1 MRYYIFFAGLAMFC
15 MQAAAQSNHKIS
27 GVVADV
33 AKQPLAGAKVMLYK
47 TFDTAFTQQAAAGK
61 SGGFVFKGLAA
72 GRYIVSVSFVGYQP
86 YTSPVLSLD
95 SSHPAIIVPL
105 IALQPS
111 GGGILKNVQ
120 VNAKKPL
127 IEQKADRTIV
137 NVDAMIT
144 AAGSNALE
152 VLGRSPGVSVNAN
165 DDISLNG
172 KNNVLVLV
180 DDRLTYM
187 PAQALAA
194 YLKSL
199 PAGMLDR
206 VELISNPPARY
217 EANGNA
223 IINIVL
229 KKNLAAGFNGS
240 LNIAYNQGIYART
253 NNAMNINCRTGKLNI
268 FGNIGYSSDKNFSEQ
283 SFNRYFYTGG
293 SFNKQILQNSF
304 FKYQSSAWNVR
315 AGIDWFTSPKT
326 TLGFIFTGNT
336 RPRSDLLTY
345 TSAEYNS
352 AMQADSTGKGI
363 TSGSY
368 DAQTYGINLNMQ
380 HKLNN
385 SGKVLAV
392 NADVLRY
399 HNTGSQIAPVDNYL
413 PDGTLARHEG
423 RFFTLPSD
431 VDIYAT
437 KADYTLPLHGKA
449 QVDAGIKTSY
459 VVTENAYNWFDQPG
473 DSLLQDYSKSNHFKY
488 AENVN
493 SAYISARKEWAR
505 WTVQAGLRAEQIN
518 ATGRQ
523 LGNPAVKDS
532 AFDKHYTSLFP
543 SLFLLY
549 KLDSSGNN
557 TLVLSFSRRI
567 SRPSYQQ
574 LNPFLFFRDPY
585 TYNGG
590 NPGLV
595 PSYAQYIELRYSYK
609 GYFGVTLSY
618 GGGNNGINA
627 ATQADGDVFVTR
639 PMNYLDS
646 RMGGI
651 IPYCSLRPF
660 KWWSFTLNGVF
671 LWQRL
676 EGHAGDVQI
685 NQHNTTHEIETSN
698 QFTISTTW
706 SVQVDCFFPGRQTFG
721 QSKNGS
727 VYNVSAG
734 LQKKIMH
741 GNGAIHLNINNI
753 FNSLAMHSQT
763 IGISGA
769 NAFSTRSADDRRIG
783 ISFTCNVGKTAN
795 ARKRS
800 DAGSAEEEKGRA
812 N

>member
-1 MRYYIFFAGLAMFC
+1 
-15 MQAAAQSNHKIS
+15 
-27 GVVADV
+27 
-33 AKQPLAGAKVMLYK
+33 MLYK

-172 KNNVLVLV
+172 KDNVLVLV
-180 DDRLTYM
+180 DDRVTYM

-217 EANGNA
+217 EANGSA

-240 LNIAYNQGIYART
+240 LNLAYNQGIYART
-253 NNAMNINCRTGKLNI
+253 NNAVNINYRTGKMNV
-268 FGNIGYSSDKNFSEQ
+268 FGSIGYGGDKNFISQ
-283 SFNRYFYTGG
+283 SFNRYFYTGNG
-293 SFNKQILQNSF
+293 SFDKQISQNSF
-304 FKYQSSAWNVR
+304 FKFRSAAWNGR
-315 AGIDWFTSPKT
+315 AGIDWFVSPKT
-326 TLGFIFTGNT
+326 TAGLILTCDT

-345 TSAEYNS
+345 TSNEYNS
-352 AMQADSTGKGI
+352 AMQPDSTGKGI

-368 DAQTYGINLNMQ
+368 GAQAFGINLNMQ
-380 HKLNN
+380 HKFNN

-392 NADVLRY
+392 NADVLHY

-413 PDGTLARHEG
+413 PDGTLASHEG

-437 KADYTLPLHGKA
+437 KADYTLPLHGRA

-493 SAYISARKEWAR
+493 SAYVSARKEWAR
-505 WTVQAGLRAEQIN
+505 CTVQAGLRAEQIN

-557 TLVLSFSRRI
+557 TVVLSFSRRV

-590 NPGLV
+590 NPALV
-595 PSYAQYIELRYSYK
+595 PSYTQYVELRYSYK

-618 GGGNNGINA
+618 GGGNHGLNPV
-627 ATQADGDVFVTR
+627 TQADGDVFVTR
-639 PMNYLDS
+639 PVNYLDS
-646 RMGGI
+646 RMGGV

-660 KWWSFTLNGVF
+660 KWWNFTLNGLF

-676 EGHAGDVQI
+676 RGHAWDVQVD
-685 NQHNTTHEIETSN
+685 QHNTIHEIETSS
-698 QFTISTTW
+698 QFTFSPAW
-706 SVQVDCFFPGRQTFG
+706 SAQADGFFPGRQTFG
-721 QSKNGS
+721 QSKNS
-727 VYNVSAG
+727 PIYNISAG

-741 GNGAIHLNINNI
+741 GNGAIRLAINNI

-763 IGISGA
+763 IGISGV
-769 NAFSTRSADDRRIG
+769 NAFIARAADDRRID
-783 ISFTCNVGKTAN
+783 ISFSCNVGKTAN
-795 ARKRS
+795 ARKRN